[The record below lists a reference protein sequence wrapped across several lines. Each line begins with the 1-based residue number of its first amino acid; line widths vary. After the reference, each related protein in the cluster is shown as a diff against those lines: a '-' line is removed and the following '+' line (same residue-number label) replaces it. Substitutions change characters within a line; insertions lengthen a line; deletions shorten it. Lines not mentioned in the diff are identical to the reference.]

1 MSWDLAVSAL
11 HVFLEAAGL
20 PRVHAER
27 LLIDLLDR
35 YRGERG
41 WRGRGPLG
49 PRRPSLRLR
58 DCLNRKRSYFTF
70 GIFHI

>member
-35 YRGERG
+35 YSAIVVSADGEVEAP
-41 WRGRGPLG
+41 WVLG
-49 PRRPSLRLR
+49 GHHSG
-58 DCLNRKRSYFTF
+58 C
-70 GIFHI
+70 GIV

>member
-35 YRGERG
+35 YSAMVVSADGEVEA
-41 WRGRGPLG
+41 P
-49 PRRPSLRLR
+49 
-58 DCLNRKRSYFTF
+58 F
-70 GIFHI
+70 GS